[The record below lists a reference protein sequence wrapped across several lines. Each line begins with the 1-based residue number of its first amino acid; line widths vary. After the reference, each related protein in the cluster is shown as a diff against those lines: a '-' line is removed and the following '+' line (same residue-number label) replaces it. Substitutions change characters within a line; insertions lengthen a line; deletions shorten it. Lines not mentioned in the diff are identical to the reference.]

1 MEKLY
6 PWLSD
11 LWQEWQSSLKSG
23 RFSNASML
31 VTQPGLGAEQLVD
44 HFSRAVMCSNYE
56 HEACGFCHSCQL
68 MQSNSHPDFH
78 FIKPE
83 KEGKAISV
91 EQIRQCNRQAQE
103 SSQLGGIRLF
113 VIEPAEAMN
122 ESAANALLKTL
133 EEPSGNCMFL
143 LVAHRSNGLLPTI
156 TSRCQQWHLTL
167 PGSESVANWI
177 KEHVQGTV
185 PLFAA
190 HLNSNAPLSTLKF
203 IEQGKEKEYLKLEQ
217 QFQRVAERRG
227 DCLALAK
234 ALSSEASETLY
245 WIWYLLTDAQKVH
258 FGVEE
263 AHFVPGA
270 KPLADSV
277 EYDLLYQQASAL
289 SLLIEQ
295 LREHPGLNSEL
306 LILDWLF
313 KFNGETCL

>member
-1 MEKLY
+1 MTQLY
-6 PWLSD
+6 PWLSH
-11 LWQEWQSSLKSG
+11 LWQEWQSSLESG
-23 RFSNASML
+23 RFSNASLL
-31 VTQPGLGAEQLVD
+31 VAQPGLGAEQLIEQ
-44 HFSRAVMCSNYE
+44 FSRAVMCSTYE

-68 MQSNSHPDFH
+68 MQSSSHPDFH
-78 FIKPE
+78 LVKPE

-91 EQIRQCNRQAQE
+91 EQIRLCNRQAQE

-133 EEPSGNCMFL
+133 EEPSSNCMFL
-143 LVAHRSNGLLPTI
+143 LVTHRANGLLPTI

-167 PGSESVANWI
+167 PDSETVTNWI
-177 KEHVQGTV
+177 AERTKGPVSA
-185 PLFAA
+185 FAA
-190 HLNSNAPLSTLKF
+190 HLNSNAPLSTLQF
-203 IEQGKEKEYLKLEQ
+203 VEQGKEKEYLKLEQ
-217 QFQRVAERRG
+217 QLIRVAEQRG

-234 ALSSEASETLY
+234 ALASDANETLL
-245 WIWYLLTDAQKVH
+245 WLWFLLTDAQKIH
-258 FGVEE
+258 FSVEL
-263 AHFVPGA
+263 AHFAPGA
-270 KPLADSV
+270 KQLSERV
-277 EYDLLYQQASAL
+277 EYDLLYQQTSAL